1 MAFCAPTS
9 SAWPAKRF
17 AKTMTLLS
25 TPAHAMARKLRLKRY
40 RSVRAELE
48 QLSEADLRDIGIKRY
63 QLGHA
68 ARMKALA

>member
-1 MAFCAPTS
+1 
-9 SAWPAKRF
+9 
-17 AKTMTLLS
+17 MTLLS

>member
-1 MAFCAPTS
+1 MSP
-9 SAWPAKRF
+9 
-17 AKTMTLLS
+17 LS
-25 TPAHAMARKLRLKRY
+25 TPARVLARKLRFKRY

-68 ARMKALA
+68 ARVKALS